1 MINREDMLELT
12 RRMTPAR
19 TSFVRMAGCYTDSGG
34 EYDGS
39 FNIHFLKLSGSEKA
53 RNLAIAKKIPFA
65 ESNEKLREYRFPE
78 TSQGPG
84 SIWQMLMALRECGLK
99 NDALL
104 ETFYD
109 ILIEG
114 LQIHGAYA
122 IYMFYDRYDIPAK
135 ASDKERLGESEEMF
149 PYLICAVCPLV
160 GEYEPGNPI
169 CGFLFPA
176 FVDRS
181 GDLER
186 LIFMQSVQ
194 RGAIRWPAFLAQR
207 QKIQM
212 RSVKEKIKIDGSN
225 QVLMCLAVKNFPA
238 NLHISFAKGSFLDTG
253 AAEVH
258 IYCAIPAPFCV
269 VAPFSCGFCV
279 SLSPPLTTSSTARPT
294 SSTPS
299 PTPRVTSSAASR
311 HHLQGYFYPRY
322 LYRSYRWHSH
332 RCPPSHHLHCRL
344 TASLSYGHRFC
355 YPSVPCR
362 SPCWYCHFRCHSW
375 CCFHRPSSRPVIPPM
390 PASYTL
396 F

>member
-19 TSFVRMAGCYTDSGG
+19 TSFVRMAGCYTDSDG

-65 ESNEKLREYRFPE
+65 ESNEKLREY
-78 TSQGPG
+78 
-84 SIWQMLMALRECGLK
+84 GLK

-186 LIFMQSVQ
+186 VDIYAERAAWGDRIASIL
-194 RGAIRWPAFLAQR
+194 G
-207 QKIQM
+207 
-212 RSVKEKIKIDGSN
+212 
-225 QVLMCLAVKNFPA
+225 
-238 NLHISFAKGSFLDTG
+238 AKG
-253 AAEVH
+253 
-258 IYCAIPAPFCV
+258 
-269 VAPFSCGFCV
+269 
-279 SLSPPLTTSSTARPT
+279 RK
-294 SSTPS
+294 
-299 PTPRVTSSAASR
+299 
-311 HHLQGYFYPRY
+311 
-322 LYRSYRWHSH
+322 
-332 RCPPSHHLHCRL
+332 
-344 TASLSYGHRFC
+344 
-355 YPSVPCR
+355 
-362 SPCWYCHFRCHSW
+362 FRCG
-375 CCFHRPSSRPVIPPM
+375 
-390 PASYTL
+390 L
-396 F
+396 

>member
-19 TSFVRMAGCYTDSGG
+19 TSFVRMAGCYTDSDG

-65 ESNEKLREYRFPE
+65 ESNEKLREY
-78 TSQGPG
+78 
-84 SIWQMLMALRECGLK
+84 GLK

-135 ASDKERLGESEEMF
+135 AFDKERLGESEEMF

-186 LIFMQSVQ
+186 VDIYAE
-194 RGAIRWPAFLAQR
+194 RAAWGD
-207 QKIQM
+207 QM
-212 RSVKEKIKIDGSN
+212 ASILG
-225 QVLMCLAVKNFPA
+225 
-238 NLHISFAKGSFLDTG
+238 AKG
-253 AAEVH
+253 
-258 IYCAIPAPFCV
+258 
-269 VAPFSCGFCV
+269 
-279 SLSPPLTTSSTARPT
+279 RK
-294 SSTPS
+294 
-299 PTPRVTSSAASR
+299 
-311 HHLQGYFYPRY
+311 
-322 LYRSYRWHSH
+322 
-332 RCPPSHHLHCRL
+332 
-344 TASLSYGHRFC
+344 
-355 YPSVPCR
+355 
-362 SPCWYCHFRCHSW
+362 FRCG
-375 CCFHRPSSRPVIPPM
+375 
-390 PASYTL
+390 L
-396 F
+396 